1 MSNHEITLA
10 LIDERLERLAADKT
24 KQNGI
29 VFNTKATLEK
39 QMNELKLI
47 DYSIKELEN
56 SKAALEFDRI
66 NAKAGI

>member
-10 LIDERLERLAADKT
+10 LIDEKLERLEIDRKAQT
-24 KQNGI
+24 GV

-39 QMNELKLI
+39 QENELKLI
-47 DYSIKELEN
+47 MYSIKELEN

-66 NAKAGI
+66 NAKAGV